1 LTPDAAT
8 AAAAAAKAQTLSRI
22 KCYVLKGSPKQRIR
36 KVDISRTTSIA
47 EVMNAIR
54 KEYEWPDDKLLELA
68 YYDRDDEL
76 IEVGPS
82 TTIEDLHNEATRL
95 MVHIFGEPRVPLPLK
110 HVLMVVDEEAL
121 QAQLDQLE
129 EDA

>member
-1 LTPDAAT
+1 
-8 AAAAAAKAQTLSRI
+8 
-22 KCYVLKGSPKQRIR
+22 
-36 KVDISRTTSIA
+36 
-47 EVMNAIR
+47 MNAIR